1 MFLLIGK
8 ILSLSFVNI
17 TMEIMSLLHYLLNKE
32 TMSLETMSPSA
43 MGTRSY
49 EVQTDIWLDRR
60 CELLQYFRIYI
71 IVKLNVSFEN
81 LIMIIYWFHTDI

>member
-49 EVQTDIWLDRR
+49 EVGYEHILDCNRLSLN
-60 CELLQYFRIYI
+60 LL
-71 IVKLNVSFEN
+71 
-81 LIMIIYWFHTDI
+81 

>member
-49 EVQTDIWLDRR
+49 EVHFGHFFDLVDVTHRAVVTL
-60 CELLQYFRIYI
+60 
-71 IVKLNVSFEN
+71 S
-81 LIMIIYWFHTDI
+81 

>member
-49 EVQTDIWLDRR
+49 EVGNS
-60 CELLQYFRIYI
+60 CP
-71 IVKLNVSFEN
+71 IVN
-81 LIMIIYWFHTDI
+81 LSMVTPM